1 MTVAIERLI
10 KDKYEIQKQIRAMS
24 KNRTS
29 KKERMANRAKRRE
42 EKAKRDRLKTFNKC
56 LAFRAGLDDIK
67 KAN

>member
-10 KDKYEIQKQIRAMS
+10 KDRYEIQKQLRAMS
-24 KNRTS
+24 KNRTN
-29 KKERMANRAKRRE
+29 KKERMANRAKRRS

-56 LAFRAGLDDIK
+56 LAYRAGLDDIK